1 MSFQETY
8 QKQII
13 PKLKEE
19 LKKDNALAV
28 PRLLKIVVN
37 VGMKEALENPKS
49 LEVVTND
56 LSSITGQKPVVTK
69 AKKAIATYK
78 LRAGD
83 KIGLKVTLRGTKM
96 YDFLEKLIAIVF
108 PRVRDFRGLSLSS
121 FDEKGNYSLGI
132 AEYVVFPEIDSGKID
147 KIRGLE
153 VTICTSAKN
162 KAEAKALLTHL
173 GLPFEKI
180 K

>member
-1 MSFQETY
+1 MSLQENF

-13 PKLKEE
+13 PKLKED
-19 LKKDNALAV
+19 LKKENSLAV
-28 PRLLKIVVN
+28 PKLIKIVVN
-37 VGMKEALENPKS
+37 VGLKEALENPKS
-49 LEVVTND
+49 LETVNAD
-56 LSSITGQKPVVTK
+56 LMSITGQKSVITK
-69 AKKAIATYK
+69 AKKAIAAYK

-83 KIGLKVTLRGTKM
+83 KIGLKVTLRSKKM
-96 YDFLEKLIAIVF
+96 YDFLEKLISIVF

-132 AEYVVFPEIDSGKID
+132 AEYIVFPEIDSGKID
-147 KIRGLE
+147 KIRGME

>member
-1 MSFQETY
+1 MLQETY
-8 QKQII
+8 QTKII

-49 LEVVTND
+49 LETVTTD
-56 LSSITGQKPVVTK
+56 LMSITGQKPVITK

-96 YDFLEKLIAIVF
+96 YDFLEKIIAIVF
-108 PRVRDFRGLSLSS
+108 PRVRDFRGLSLSA
-121 FDEKGNYSLGI
+121 FDENGNYSLGI
-132 AEYVVFPEIDSGKID
+132 SEYLVFPEIDSGKID

-162 KAEAKALLTHL
+162 KVEAKALLTHL
-173 GLPFEKI
+173 GLPFEKQ

>member
-1 MSFQETY
+1 MLYDHY

-13 PKLKEE
+13 SKLKEE
-19 LKKDNALAV
+19 LKVANSLAI

-37 VGMKEALENPKS
+37 VGMKEAMENPKS
-49 LEVVTND
+49 LDIVSAD
-56 LSSITGQKPVVTK
+56 LASITGQKPVITK

-96 YDFLEKLIAIVF
+96 YDFLEKIIAIVF
-108 PRVRDFRGLSLSS
+108 PRVRDFRGVSLSA

-147 KIRGLE
+147 KVRGLE

-162 KAEAKALLTHL
+162 KDEAKALLTHL

>member
-1 MSFQETY
+1 MLQETY

-49 LEVVTND
+49 LEVVTAD
-56 LSSITGQKPVVTK
+56 LASITGQKPVITK

-83 KIGLKVTLRGTKM
+83 KIGLKVTLRGVKM

-108 PRVRDFRGLSLSS
+108 PRVRDFRGLSLSA

-162 KAEAKALLTHL
+162 KEEAKILLTHL
-173 GLPFEKI
+173 GLPFEKQ